1 MQTGTTPR
9 YRIYVREVP
18 DERIASVRSET
29 SRASVGDAIQAAF
42 GTLGRAIGAAGAF
55 GDGPP
60 GLIVHAMTDADMTI
74 EVFMP
79 IARGFEAPSDVTIR
93 TLDGGRIAT
102 TVHEGPYDEVGAAYN
117 AVTAWIADHRKVS
130 AGPPRERYLND
141 PHASGETA
149 RTRVEFPIA

>member
-1 MQTGTTPR
+1 MQTGTTPK

-18 DERIASVRSET
+18 DERIASVRSKT
-29 SRASVGDAIQAAF
+29 PRASVGDAIQAAF
-42 GTLGRAIGAAGAF
+42 GTLGRTIGEVGAF

-60 GLIVHAMTDADMTI
+60 GLIVHVMTDADMTI

-79 IARGFEAPSDVTIR
+79 VARRFEAPAGVTIR

-102 TVHEGPYDEVGAAYN
+102 TVHEGPYDEVGAAYS
-117 AVTAWIADHRKVS
+117 AITAWIADHRKVS
-130 AGPPRERYLND
+130 TGAPRERYLND